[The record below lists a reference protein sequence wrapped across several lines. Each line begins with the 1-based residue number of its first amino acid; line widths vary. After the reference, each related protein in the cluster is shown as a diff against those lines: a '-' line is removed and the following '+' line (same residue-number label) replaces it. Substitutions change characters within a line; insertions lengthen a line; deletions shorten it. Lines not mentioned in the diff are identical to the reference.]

1 MSVDTQHQDPDAAPA
16 ENEGQPPAVP
26 ADNGSEA
33 AAAPAEGG
41 NAAPAAPPPDITAAR
56 ELATRFRMP
65 LVDLAV
71 VGINPEATKEIP
83 LKVLERVGAIPF
95 AFEDDVLS
103 VAITD
108 PENVHAID
116 ELRLATRFP
125 VQFAI
130 APEEDVLLEIRR
142 LSRANEAFSS
152 VLDDDLVPVD
162 ETADDLEAEDGITD
176 GPMVRL
182 VNSIIFQ
189 AAEEG
194 ASDVHF
200 EPQEDAVVVRFR
212 IDGVLRIAQRVPR
225 KFLSGMVTRLKVLAK
240 LDIAERRKPQDGRIS
255 LDAAAAG
262 RLLDVRVA
270 TLPTV
275 EGESVTMRLLD
286 KSRTP
291 PTLEELGLTE
301 AMRAAFHE
309 IVSKPTGALFV
320 TGPTGSG
327 KSTSL
332 YAALAELNRPEINV
346 ITVEDPVE
354 YRLAGIEQVQINQR
368 AGLTFSTALR
378 SILRSDPDVVMV
390 GEIRDVETAKISI
403 ESALTGHFVLSTM
416 HTNDAPGTITRLNE
430 MGVEPFLTA
439 SAVSAV
445 LAQRL
450 ARKLCSSC
458 CEEYQPGEAD
468 LRAARV
474 PEHEFQEYIDNSS
487 FRRAV
492 GCPRCSNT
500 GYRGRVG
507 IFQLLRMNDELESLV
522 ASGATRD
529 VLEVK
534 AIEIG
539 MRPLW
544 EDGLAKVREG
554 TTSVEEL
561 ARVLV

>member
-1 MSVDTQHQDPDAAPA
+1 MSVDTERTDSDAAPA
-16 ENEGQPPAVP
+16 
-26 ADNGSEA
+26 DNGTTKA
-33 AAAPAEGG
+33 ATPA
-41 NAAPAAPPPDITAAR
+41 DITAAR

-71 VGINPEATKEIP
+71 VGIDPEATKEIP

-95 AFEDDVLS
+95 AFEDEVLS

-108 PENVHAID
+108 PENVHSID
-116 ELRLATRFP
+116 ELRLATRYA

-152 VLDDDLVPVD
+152 VLEDDLVPVD
-162 ETADDLEAEDGITD
+162 DQADDLEADDGITD

-200 EPQEDAVVVRFR
+200 EPQEEAVVIRFR
-212 IDGVLRIAQRVPR
+212 VDGVLRVAQRVPR

-262 RLLDVRVA
+262 RVLDVRVA

-301 AMRAAFHE
+301 AMRAQFHE

-332 YAALAELNRPEINV
+332 YAALSRAEP
-346 ITVEDPVE
+346 
-354 YRLAGIEQVQINQR
+354 A
-368 AGLTFSTALR
+368 
-378 SILRSDPDVVMV
+378 
-390 GEIRDVETAKISI
+390 
-403 ESALTGHFVLSTM
+403 
-416 HTNDAPGTITRLNE
+416 
-430 MGVEPFLTA
+430 
-439 SAVSAV
+439 
-445 LAQRL
+445 
-450 ARKLCSSC
+450 
-458 CEEYQPGEAD
+458 
-468 LRAARV
+468 
-474 PEHEFQEYIDNSS
+474 
-487 FRRAV
+487 
-492 GCPRCSNT
+492 
-500 GYRGRVG
+500 
-507 IFQLLRMNDELESLV
+507 
-522 ASGATRD
+522 
-529 VLEVK
+529 
-534 AIEIG
+534 
-539 MRPLW
+539 
-544 EDGLAKVREG
+544 
-554 TTSVEEL
+554 
-561 ARVLV
+561 